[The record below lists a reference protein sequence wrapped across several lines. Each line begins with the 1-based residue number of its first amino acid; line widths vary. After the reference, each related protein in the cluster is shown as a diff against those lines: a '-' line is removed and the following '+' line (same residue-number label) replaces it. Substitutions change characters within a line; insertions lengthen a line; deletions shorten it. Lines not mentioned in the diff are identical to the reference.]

1 MNKVQRIWGRSTYN
15 ADDFGVALA
24 EHHGVGLTMAQ
35 FESDIAAADKMSDH
49 ERTKIIEIG
58 NFNPVP
64 SWNANGWLCARF
76 GLSVTRQVQLC
87 TPIVHDRPLY
97 SKTLGHEIKVGNAIG
112 MSARAITETA
122 QGIILET
129 EAIGKI
135 YSPDEADTNEWE
147 LHGEHKIRV
156 EIVQPMTK
164 EITCSV
170 VINRIPDV
178 ISAPPGFVT
187 TNNFDPPSFSHAN
200 FFAD

>member
-1 MNKVQRIWGRSTYN
+1 MNKVQRIWRRSTYN

-24 EHHGVGLTMAQ
+24 EHHGVGLTMAE

-97 SKTLGHEIKVGNAIG
+97 SKTLGHEIKIWKRDWYVSTRDHRNGTRYNP
-112 MSARAITETA
+112 
-122 QGIILET
+122 
-129 EAIGKI
+129 K
-135 YSPDEADTNEWE
+135 N
-147 LHGEHKIRV
+147 
-156 EIVQPMTK
+156 
-164 EITCSV
+164 
-170 VINRIPDV
+170 
-178 ISAPPGFVT
+178 
-187 TNNFDPPSFSHAN
+187 
-200 FFAD
+200 

>member
-1 MNKVQRIWGRSTYN
+1 
-15 ADDFGVALA
+15 
-24 EHHGVGLTMAQ
+24 
-35 FESDIAAADKMSDH
+35 
-49 ERTKIIEIG
+49 
-58 NFNPVP
+58 
-64 SWNANGWLCARF
+64 
-76 GLSVTRQVQLC
+76 
-87 TPIVHDRPLY
+87 
-97 SKTLGHEIKVGNAIG
+97 

-129 EAIGKI
+129 EAIGKV
-135 YSPDEADTNEWE
+135 YSPDEVDTNEWK

-156 EIVQPMTK
+156 EIAQPMTK

-187 TNNFDPPSFSHAN
+187 TNNFDPPSFTHAN

>member
-1 MNKVQRIWGRSTYN
+1 MRARRGRQERRITITGSGFPDLGWAHLVATAAGGMNKVQRIWRRSTYN

-24 EHHGVGLTMAQ
+24 EHHGVGLTMAE

-97 SKTLGHEIKVGNAIG
+97 SKTLGHEIKIWKRDWYVSTRDHRNGTRYNP
-112 MSARAITETA
+112 
-122 QGIILET
+122 
-129 EAIGKI
+129 K
-135 YSPDEADTNEWE
+135 N
-147 LHGEHKIRV
+147 
-156 EIVQPMTK
+156 
-164 EITCSV
+164 
-170 VINRIPDV
+170 
-178 ISAPPGFVT
+178 
-187 TNNFDPPSFSHAN
+187 
-200 FFAD
+200 